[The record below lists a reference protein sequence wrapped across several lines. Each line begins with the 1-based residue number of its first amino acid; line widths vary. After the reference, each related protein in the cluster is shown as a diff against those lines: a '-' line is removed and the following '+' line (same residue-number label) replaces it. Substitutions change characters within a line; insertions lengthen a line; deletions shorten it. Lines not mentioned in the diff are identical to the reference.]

1 MRKEL
6 AAAIILALLL
16 TGVMV
21 NIRVASNIIL
31 SLKEDVTAAYQCAE
45 KGDFDRAKPQLDAA
59 IEHWMSLDGYTHIFI
74 RHSEINSTT
83 EAFFQLKSDI
93 YAEDM
98 GAVEG
103 SYGLLIS
110 TLDSLMTM
118 EQLSFGSIF

>member
-1 MRKEL
+1 MKKEI
-6 AAAIILALLL
+6 AAAVILALVFI
-16 TGVMV
+16 GVLV
-21 NIRVASNIIL
+21 NIKVAGNIIL
-31 SLKEDVTAAYQCAE
+31 SLEEDVTAAYESAE

>member
-31 SLKEDVTAAYQCAE
+31 GLKEDVTAAYQSAE

-59 IEHWMSLDGYTHIFI
+59 VEHWMSLDGYTHIFI

>member
-1 MRKEL
+1 MKKEI
-6 AAAIILALLL
+6 AAAVILALVFI
-16 TGVMV
+16 GVLV
-21 NIRVASNIIL
+21 NIKVASNIIL
-31 SLKEDVTAAYQCAE
+31 SLEEDVTAAYESAE

-59 IEHWMSLDGYTHIFI
+59 VEHWMSLDGYTHIFI

-83 EAFFQLKSDI
+83 EAYFQLKSDI

-103 SYGLLIS
+103 SYSLLMA

-118 EQLSFGSIF
+118 EQLSLGSIF

>member
-31 SLKEDVTAAYQCAE
+31 SLKEDVTAAYQSAE

>member
-1 MRKEL
+1 MKKEI
-6 AAAIILALLL
+6 AAAVILVLVFI
-16 TGVMV
+16 GVLV
-21 NIRVASNIIL
+21 NIKVASNIIL
-31 SLKEDVTAAYQCAE
+31 SLEEDVTAAYESAE

-59 IEHWMSLDGYTHIFI
+59 VEHWMSLDGYTHIFI

-83 EAFFQLKSDI
+83 EAYFQLKSDI

-103 SYGLLIS
+103 SYGLLMA

-118 EQLSFGSIF
+118 EQLSLGSIF

>member
-31 SLKEDVTAAYQCAE
+31 GLKEDVTAAYQSAE

-59 IEHWMSLDGYTHIFI
+59 VEHWMSLDGYTHIFI

-83 EAFFQLKSDI
+83 EAYFQLKSDI

-103 SYGLLIS
+103 SYGLLMA

-118 EQLSFGSIF
+118 EQLSLGSIF

>member
-31 SLKEDVTAAYQCAE
+31 SLKEDVTAAYQSAE
-45 KGDFDRAKPQLDAA
+45 KGDFDHAKPQLDAA
-59 IEHWMSLDGYTHIFI
+59 VEHWMSLDGYTHIFI

-83 EAFFQLKSDI
+83 QAYFQLKSDI

-103 SYGLLIS
+103 SYGLLMA

-118 EQLSFGSIF
+118 EQLSLGSIF

>member
-1 MRKEL
+1 MKKEI
-6 AAAIILALLL
+6 AAAVILALVFI
-16 TGVMV
+16 GVLV
-21 NIRVASNIIL
+21 NIKVAGNIIL
-31 SLKEDVTAAYQCAE
+31 SLEEDVTAAYESAE

-59 IEHWMSLDGYTHIFI
+59 VEHWMSLDGYTHIFI

-83 EAFFQLKSDI
+83 EAYFQLKSDI

-103 SYGLLIS
+103 SYGLLMA

>member
-59 IEHWMSLDGYTHIFI
+59 VEHWMSLDGYTHIFI
-74 RHSEINSTT
+74 RHCEINSTT
-83 EAFFQLKSDI
+83 QAYFQLKSDI

-103 SYGLLIS
+103 SYGLLMA

-118 EQLSFGSIF
+118 EQLSLGSIF

>member
-1 MRKEL
+1 MKKEI
-6 AAAIILALLL
+6 AAAVILALLFI
-16 TGVMV
+16 GVLV
-21 NIRVASNIIL
+21 NINVASNIIL
-31 SLKEDVTAAYQCAE
+31 SLEDDVAAAYESAQN
-45 KGDFDRAKPQLDAA
+45 GDFDRAKPLLDAA
-59 IEHWMSLDGYTHIFI
+59 VEHWMSLDGYTHIFI

-103 SYGLLIS
+103 SDGLLIS

>member
-1 MRKEL
+1 MKKEI
-6 AAAIILALLL
+6 AAAVILALVFI
-16 TGVMV
+16 GVLV
-21 NIRVASNIIL
+21 NIKVAGNIIL
-31 SLKEDVTAAYQCAE
+31 SLEEDVTAAYESAE

-83 EAFFQLKSDI
+83 QAYFQLKSDI

-98 GAVEG
+98 GAAKG
-103 SYGLLIS
+103 SYGLLMA

-118 EQLSFGSIF
+118 EQLSLGSIF

>member
-1 MRKEL
+1 MKKEI
-6 AAAIILALLL
+6 AAAVILALVFI
-16 TGVMV
+16 GVLV
-21 NIRVASNIIL
+21 NIKVASYIIL
-31 SLKEDVTAAYQCAE
+31 SLEEDVTAAYESAE

-59 IEHWMSLDGYTHIFI
+59 VEHWMSLDGYTHIFI

-83 EAFFQLKSDI
+83 EAYFQLKSDI

-103 SYGLLIS
+103 SYGLLMD

-118 EQLSFGSIF
+118 EQLSLGSIF

>member
-6 AAAIILALLL
+6 AAAVILALVFI
-16 TGVMV
+16 GVLV
-21 NIRVASNIIL
+21 NIKVAGNIIL
-31 SLKEDVTAAYQCAE
+31 SLEEDVTAAYESAE

-59 IEHWMSLDGYTHIFI
+59 VEHWMSLDGYTHIFI

-83 EAFFQLKSDI
+83 QAYFQLKSDI

-98 GAVEG
+98 GAAKG
-103 SYGLLIS
+103 SYGLLMA

-118 EQLSFGSIF
+118 EQLSLGSIF

>member
-6 AAAIILALLL
+6 AAAVILALVFI
-16 TGVMV
+16 GVLV
-21 NIRVASNIIL
+21 NIKVAGNIIL
-31 SLKEDVTAAYQCAE
+31 SLEEDVTAAYQSAE

-59 IEHWMSLDGYTHIFI
+59 VEHWMSLDGYTHIFI

-83 EAFFQLKSDI
+83 EAYFQLKSDI

-103 SYGLLIS
+103 SYGLLMA

-118 EQLSFGSIF
+118 EQLSLGSIF

>member
-1 MRKEL
+1 MKKEI
-6 AAAIILALLL
+6 AAAVILALLFI
-16 TGVMV
+16 GVLV
-21 NIRVASNIIL
+21 NINVASNIIL
-31 SLKEDVTAAYQCAE
+31 SLEDDVAAAYESAQN
-45 KGDFDRAKPQLDAA
+45 GDFDRAKPLLDAA

>member
-59 IEHWMSLDGYTHIFI
+59 VEHWMSLDGYTHIFI

-83 EAFFQLKSDI
+83 QAYFQLKSDI

-98 GAVEG
+98 GAAKG
-103 SYGLLIS
+103 SYGLLMA

-118 EQLSFGSIF
+118 EQLSLGSIF

>member
-59 IEHWMSLDGYTHIFI
+59 VEHWMSLDGYTHIFI

-83 EAFFQLKSDI
+83 EAYFQLKSDI

-103 SYGLLIS
+103 SYGLLMA

-118 EQLSFGSIF
+118 EQLSLGSIF

>member
-6 AAAIILALLL
+6 AAAVILALVFI
-16 TGVMV
+16 GVLV
-21 NIRVASNIIL
+21 NIKVAGSIIL
-31 SLKEDVTAAYQCAE
+31 SLEEDVTAAYESAE

-59 IEHWMSLDGYTHIFI
+59 VEHWMSLDGYTHIFI

-83 EAFFQLKSDI
+83 EAYFQLKSDI

-103 SYGLLIS
+103 SYGLLMA

-118 EQLSFGSIF
+118 EQLSLGSIF

>member
-31 SLKEDVTAAYQCAE
+31 SLKEDVTAAYQSAE

-74 RHSEINSTT
+74 RHCEINSTT
-83 EAFFQLKSDI
+83 QAYFQLKSDI

-98 GAVEG
+98 GAAEG
-103 SYGLLIS
+103 SYGLLMS

-118 EQLSFGSIF
+118 EQLRLGSIF

>member
-1 MRKEL
+1 MKKEI
-6 AAAIILALLL
+6 AAAVILALVFI
-16 TGVMV
+16 GVLV
-21 NIRVASNIIL
+21 NIKVAGNIIL
-31 SLKEDVTAAYQCAE
+31 SLEEDVTAAYQSAE

-59 IEHWMSLDGYTHIFI
+59 VEHWMSLDGYTHIFI

-83 EAFFQLKSDI
+83 QAYFQLKSDI

-103 SYGLLIS
+103 SYGLLMA

-118 EQLSFGSIF
+118 EQLSLGSIF

>member
-31 SLKEDVTAAYQCAE
+31 GLKEDVTAAYQSAE

-74 RHSEINSTT
+74 RHCEINSTT
-83 EAFFQLKSDI
+83 QAYFQLKSDI

-103 SYGLLIS
+103 SYGLLMA

-118 EQLSFGSIF
+118 EQLSLGSIF

>member
-31 SLKEDVTAAYQCAE
+31 GLKEDVTAAYESAE

-59 IEHWMSLDGYTHIFI
+59 VEHWMSLDGYTHIFI
-74 RHSEINSTT
+74 RHCDINSTT
-83 EAFFQLKSDI
+83 QAYLQLKSDLS
-93 YAEDM
+93 AEDM
-98 GAVEG
+98 GAAEG
-103 SYGLLIS
+103 SYGLLMA

-118 EQLSFGSIF
+118 EQLSLGSIF

>member
-31 SLKEDVTAAYQCAE
+31 SLKEDVTAAYQSAE

-59 IEHWMSLDGYTHIFI
+59 VEHWMSLDGYTHIFI

>member
-1 MRKEL
+1 MKKEL
-6 AAAIILALLL
+6 AAAVILALVFI
-16 TGVMV
+16 GVLV
-21 NIRVASNIIL
+21 NIKVAGNIIL
-31 SLKEDVTAAYQCAE
+31 SLEEDVTAAYQSAE

-59 IEHWMSLDGYTHIFI
+59 VEHWMSLDGYTHIFI

-83 EAFFQLKSDI
+83 EAYFQLKSDI

-103 SYGLLIS
+103 SYGLLMA

-118 EQLSFGSIF
+118 EQLSLGSIF